1 MYCNNEMENKGVCIV
16 PLLIS
21 VVSIFVMVQVLSFKP
36 FHANVFFF
44 YIGCCL
50 MYSGGYRKETAA
62 WIGLATLVFLFRF
75 FTIFKKHRHFVS
87 QLLYKENERAPI
99 KYKRKLSWNH
109 FKNDNQQT
117 LNIKCSKRRF
127 QLKEVTI

>member
-1 MYCNNEMENKGVCIV
+1 MYCNNEIENKGMCIV
-16 PLLIS
+16 PLLVS

-62 WIGLATLVFLFRF
+62 WIGLVTLVFLFWF
-75 FTIFKKHRHFVS
+75 FTIFKKYPHFVS

-99 KYKRKLSWNH
+99 KHVKENYPR
-109 FKNDNQQT
+109 
-117 LNIKCSKRRF
+117 II
-127 QLKEVTI
+127 LKTIISRH